1 MATAAE
7 IRRSCRPWLAHDPR
21 LVLIKRT
28 VVVRPVGHFL
38 HGFHFRTTSF
48 GDITPIV
55 TLFQPMYVPR
65 VDIPFGGMPEEHR
78 SGAHRW
84 SVSDPDI
91 GAKLIEGFGGDL
103 LESLLRIDTPDK
115 FLVWAEHH
123 GGLGSELFP
132 MFSHALAGR
141 RDRAI
146 VLAERRIAIHRAFS
160 ARDEV
165 WAAARIGELH
175 RLIRLFESGQARTNR
190 LLRTFERRNARRVGV
205 EAWWRWS
212 PVVE

>member
-1 MATAAE
+1 M
-7 IRRSCRPWLAHDPR
+7 
-21 LVLIKRT
+21 IKRT
-28 VVVRPVGHFL
+28 VIVRPVGHYL

-48 GDITPIV
+48 GNITPIHM
-55 TLFQPMYVPR
+55 LFQPMYVPR
-65 VDIPFGGMPEEHR
+65 VDIPFGGMPEERR
-78 SGAHRW
+78 SGAHGW

-91 GAKLIEGFGGDL
+91 GAKLIEGLGGDL

-123 GGLGSELFP
+123 GRLGSERFP
-132 MFSHALAGR
+132 MFTHALAGR

-146 VLAERRIAIHRAFS
+146 ALAEKELEIDRRAATRGAP
-160 ARDEV
+160 
-165 WAAARIGELH
+165 WAAASIRRLH

-190 LLRTFERRNARRVGV
+190 LLRTVERVNARRIGV

-212 PVVE
+212 PMAE

>member
-1 MATAAE
+1 M
-7 IRRSCRPWLAHDPR
+7 
-21 LVLIKRT
+21 IKRT

-48 GDITPIV
+48 GNITPIV
-55 TLFQPMYVPR
+55 MLFQPMYVPR
-65 VDIPFGGMPEEHR
+65 VDIPFSGMPHEHG

-91 GAKLIEGFGGDL
+91 GTKLIEGLGGEL

-115 FLVWAEHH
+115 FLAWVEHH
-123 GGLGSELFP
+123 GRLGSERFP
-132 MFSHALAGR
+132 MFTHALAGR

-146 VLAERRIAIHRAFS
+146 ALAEKELESNRRSVSPSRP
-160 ARDEV
+160 
-165 WAAARIGELH
+165 WAAVNIRRLH
-175 RLIRLFESGQARTNR
+175 RLIRILESGQARTNR
-190 LLRTFERRNARRVGV
+190 LLRTIERVNARRIGV

-212 PVVE
+212 PMVE